1 MPTNNV
7 DSQFLQWFATL
18 GVGGV
23 LAGFMFVF
31 YRKDTKSYTDLWKS
45 QADRMDALVNVV
57 LQVVKENTESNSK
70 LIALIENMQRN
81 SLRKEDIESLIDR
94 RIGDRK

>member
-1 MPTNNV
+1 MPNNNV
-7 DSQFLQWFATL
+7 DGQFLQWFATL